1 METVGFFKAQS
12 NFIFAASKKLT
23 EFLQPFEESKS
34 RIHFTRAD
42 GDGLPR
48 NF

>member
-1 METVGFFKAQS
+1 
-12 NFIFAASKKLT
+12 L
-23 EFLQPFEESKS
+23 LQPLEETKS
-34 RIHFTRAD
+34 RIHLTRAD